1 MRFGRASVRRMIY
14 GFHIRRIVCLPAILL
29 MALQSAGCSR
39 APTNQPLT
47 KEDMPLRDINLV
59 LRDHDDEL
67 LSIPG
72 VVGVYVGVLEDGKT
86 PCLKVM
92 VIKKTPELE
101 QKIPKSLEGY
111 PVLLD
116 ETGVIRPLSE
126 KK

>member
-1 MRFGRASVRRMIY
+1 MQWLSNGFRFGP
-14 GFHIRRIVCLPAILL
+14 GVCLPGILL
-29 MALQSAGCSR
+29 IILQPAGCSR
-39 APTNQPLT
+39 TPTDRPARQEN
-47 KEDMPLRDINLV
+47 MPRRDINLV

-72 VVGVYVGVLEDGKT
+72 VVGVYVGVFEDGKT

-92 VIKKTPELE
+92 VIQKTPELE
-101 QKIPKSLEGY
+101 QRIPKILEGY

-116 ETGVIRPLSE
+116 ETGVIRPLPE